1 MVLVRRDHVWD
12 SMRYIRVALK
22 VETFVRFSLGVS
34 FAGHG
39 PQSGETPLIT
49 QFERGFESMQKQK

>member
-1 MVLVRRDHVWD
+1 
-12 SMRYIRVALK
+12 MRYIGVALK
-22 VETFVRFSLGVS
+22 VETFVHFSLRVS